1 MEQFL
6 PGMIMGF
13 REGLEAFVIVV
24 IMLQYLNH
32 TQQQVYK
39 KHVFHGVF
47 SGVAASFLI
56 GFALY
61 LLSHEL
67 NQTDEIAK
75 IWESIA
81 SMMALIL
88 ITFFI
93 VWMIK
98 HGRNMVTEVQDQV
111 RQNLSKSGLFSLAF
125 IMVVREGTEIAIFTF
140 AGQYT
145 LLSIGVGITISLF
158 LAFLIYKAL
167 IKVNLKLLFNI
178 TLAYLIL
185 QAGILLGYA
194 IHEGLSALKSLE
206 LISKNHILLTK
217 AFDLSGTVFDHKEGV
232 LGIGMYVG
240 LGWYSKPEW
249 IQFILQYVYTLGLF
263 VLWSYDL
270 KRNNNK

>member
-1 MEQFL
+1 MEHFL

-32 TQQQVYK
+32 TQQQAYK

-47 SGVAASFLI
+47 GGVAASLLI

-61 LLSHEL
+61 LLSQEL

-98 HGRNMVTEVQDQV
+98 HGRNMVTEIQDQV
-111 RQNLSKSGLFSLAF
+111 RQNLTKSGLFSLAF
-125 IMVVREGTEIAIFTF
+125 IMVAREGTEIAIFTF

-145 LLSIGVGITISLF
+145 LLPIGVGITISLI
-158 LAFLIYKAL
+158 LAYLIYKAL

-185 QAGILLGYA
+185 QAGFLLGYA
-194 IHEGLSALKSLE
+194 VHEGLSALKSLE
-206 LISKNHILLTK
+206 LISENHILLTK
-217 AFDLSGTVFDHKEGV
+217 AFDLSGTVFDHKVGI

-240 LGWYSKPEW
+240 LGWYSRPEW
-249 IQFILQYVYTLGLF
+249 IQFILQYAYTLGLF
-263 VLWSYDL
+263 LLWSHDL
-270 KRNNNK
+270 KQDYNK